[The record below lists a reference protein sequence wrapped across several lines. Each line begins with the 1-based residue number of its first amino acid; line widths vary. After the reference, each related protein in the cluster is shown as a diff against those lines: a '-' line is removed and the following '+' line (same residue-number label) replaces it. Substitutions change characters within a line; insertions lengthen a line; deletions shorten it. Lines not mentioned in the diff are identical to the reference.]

1 MKLARHELIHND
13 STRSSYSDA
22 LKQKLPSPNFD
33 DGNPINAQW
42 DVTFAKIQETAMQ
55 TIGFSSPSQRRKG
68 KYNDPVLAKL
78 SEQQRQLRLRIYN
91 DKATI
96 TTDLRSR
103 RNRLLHQ
110 IRDRCCELANNVL
123 DDKISRIESTSGSHQ
138 MFTAVRDISYRKPQQ
153 LLLRDEAGKYILHR
167 QTANNIVRDHFKGQ
181 FLSPGRTPIVPDT
194 TTKALLCPIT
204 SDEFRRALH
213 RLNNGRA
220 AGPDDI
226 PAELLK
232 YAANELAPRLA
243 TLLNRSFER
252 GEPIGLGDGIL
263 LCLQKP
269 NKPRGECS
277 SLRPI
282 VLLNTIRKAVS
293 LIVLH
298 RITPAVDKFLSSHQ
312 SGFRRSRSTADAV
325 WAHKWICA
333 RVQTYHECIHVLGID
348 LSRAFDTID
357 REKLLGVLET
367 FLQEDDLRLI
377 RLLLSDTTLSLRV
390 GSQVLQPFD
399 SNTGTPQG
407 DSLSPVLFVI
417 YLEVAMRDLASH
429 PAMPPDLLQQM
440 IVYADD
446 ADFIC
451 RDPALVELIQV
462 HAPEVLARWSLQ
474 MNTSKTE
481 HTQLQRCVTP
491 ASTDPHARAEEEV
504 WRATRKLGSL
514 LGDAEDVSRRKSLAA
529 AALHR
534 LWTVWIRPHRIAD
547 KTRIRLYNCYV
558 LPILLYNCG
567 TWALTPS
574 ELRQLESF
582 HRRQL
587 RSVLNVRYPRRI
599 PNAELYEACEER
611 PQRHRIVK
619 ARWGLLGHILRR
631 PRDIPA
637 FIQMKNYFAPSDRG
651 KWRGRP
657 RTTLPRVLDKDLIAS
672 GCGHR
677 LRSDTDLEALRL
689 LAQDKRTWK
698 ALMTT
703 IADTLPAKGDS
714 TYADTT
720 LCRRL
725 AKLRL
730 AQV

>member
-1 MKLARHELIHND
+1 MKLARHELIHDDN
-13 STRSSYSDA
+13 TRSSYSDA

-33 DGNPINAQW
+33 DGNPINTRW
-42 DVTFAKIQETAMQ
+42 DVTFAKIQEAAMQ
-55 TIGFSSPSQRRKG
+55 TVGFSSPSQRRKG
-68 KYNDPVLAKL
+68 KYNDPVLVKL

-153 LLLRDEAGKYILHR
+153 LLLRDEASKYILHR
-167 QTANNIVRDHFKGQ
+167 QTASNIVRDHFKGQ
-181 FLSPGRTPIVPDT
+181 FLSLGRTPIVSDT
-194 TTKALLCPIT
+194 TIKALLFPIT

-220 AGPDDI
+220 AGPDDV

-232 YAANELAPRLA
+232 YPADELAPRLD

-263 LCLQKP
+263 LCLQ
-269 NKPRGECS
+269 KPRGECS

-298 RITPAVDKFLSSHQ
+298 RITPAVDKFLSPHQ
-312 SGFRRSRSTADAV
+312 
-325 WAHKWICA
+325 I
-333 RVQTYHECIHVLGID
+333 
-348 LSRAFDTID
+348 
-357 REKLLGVLET
+357 
-367 FLQEDDLRLI
+367 
-377 RLLLSDTTLSLRV
+377 
-390 GSQVLQPFD
+390 
-399 SNTGTPQG
+399 
-407 DSLSPVLFVI
+407 
-417 YLEVAMRDLASH
+417 
-429 PAMPPDLLQQM
+429 
-440 IVYADD
+440 
-446 ADFIC
+446 
-451 RDPALVELIQV
+451 
-462 HAPEVLARWSLQ
+462 
-474 MNTSKTE
+474 
-481 HTQLQRCVTP
+481 
-491 ASTDPHARAEEEV
+491 
-504 WRATRKLGSL
+504 
-514 LGDAEDVSRRKSLAA
+514 
-529 AALHR
+529 
-534 LWTVWIRPHRIAD
+534 WIRPHRIID

-611 PQRHRIVK
+611 PLRHRIVK

-631 PRDIPA
+631 PWDIPA
-637 FIQMKNYFAPSDRG
+637 FIQMKKYFAPSSSG

-657 RTTLPRVLDKDLIAS
+657 RTTLPGVLDKDFIAS

-689 LAQDKRTWK
+689 AQDKRTWK

-703 IADTLPAKGDS
+703 IADTLPSKGDS